1 MSDRHAH
8 LVTSTKIVD
17 VFDVDCRA
25 PKSARGDEEYV
36 RKTQVVVPRRGV
48 FGVTLGK
55 RTVIAEPTSALIFHE
70 DTTYTVDHPSPH
82 GDRCAVF
89 IFRPELLEEA
99 LGGEPHDYGSINPV
113 TQLTTTLLASPRRDL
128 DDLEYEEASLLV
140 LGMLVDDVSGSS
152 RQVTRGPLQQQ
163 RVAQVRSLLASSPQ
177 KRWTL
182 DSVAKEMHVSGFH
195 LAHQF
200 RAITGTTVGQYIL
213 RLRLA
218 IVLEQMAEGRQS
230 LGDLAAEAGFAH
242 HSHLTERFRS
252 VFGMTP
258 SASRSL
264 LTSRRVK
271 DMRHLIAE
279 QAPEPSKD
287 D

>member
-8 LVTSTKIVD
+8 PVTSTQVVD

-25 PKSARGDEEYV
+25 PKSRRGDEEYV
-36 RKTQVVVPRRGV
+36 RTTQVVVPRRGV
-48 FGVTLGK
+48 FGVTLSK
-55 RTVIAEPTSALIFHE
+55 RRVIAEPTSALVFHE

-99 LGGEPHDYGSINPV
+99 LGGQPRDYGSINPM
-113 TQLTTTLLASPRRDL
+113 TQLTTALLASPRRDL
-128 DDLEYEEASLLV
+128 DDLEFEEAALSV
-140 LGMLVDDVSGSS
+140 LGMLVDDFSGSS
-152 RQVTRGPLQQQ
+152 REVTRGPVQRQ
-163 RVAQVRSLLASSPQ
+163 RVAQVRGLLASSPQ
-177 KRWTL
+177 ERWTL
-182 DSVAKEMHVSGFH
+182 DSVAKEMHVSAFH

-200 RAITGTTVGQYIL
+200 RAITGTTIGQYIL

-218 IVLEQMAEGRQS
+218 IVLEQMVEGRQS
-230 LGDLAAEAGFAH
+230 LGALAAEAGFAH

-252 VFGMTP
+252 VFGITP

-264 LTSRRVK
+264 LTARRVT
-271 DMRHLIAE
+271 DMRRVIDE
-279 QAPEPSKD
+279 QALKGPND
-287 D
+287 V